1 MWDHHRHLCP
11 EEAEAPIN
19 MLVMHGLADPFYGAD
34 THMATNVFSPDS
46 GPLVLG
52 IDDTLTYW
60 ALRNGC
66 VNEPV
71 VTAPIVR
78 FPDCPVGG
86 EVSYYGLV
94 NGATIWYRNG
104 DYKLNQTGVDVSEK
118 VVQFMQGDEGWLE
131 TPNTDPIAIA
141 RSFIVYT
148 PTTYD
153 ESQSAPVVIALHG
166 RYGNGAGMA
175 SLIDFNR
182 VAEGYG
188 IIAVYPDGID
198 NEWNY
203 VRGIMG
209 YEQKPYDDSKFLA
222 DLVDD
227 LAVDLNIDMSRIY
240 ALGFSN
246 GGFMAQRLA
255 CDNPERYAGLASV
268 AATGFLGMQTVC
280 RNPVPVTMAF
290 INGTEDNNVS
300 WTGYRQIQGQNVPT
314 NLSVNET
321 FGFWADWDQ
330 CEGAG
335 TTEDLPQLG
344 NSPETS
350 VRTLTLDDCAD
361 GVTLKLFGVIG
372 GGHNWPGVP
381 DAIITEVAGNV
392 NLDIQA
398 SDAIWTFFSGGI
410 EREAMRESDE

>member
-1 MWDHHRHLCP
+1 
-11 EEAEAPIN
+11 
-19 MLVMHGLADPFYGAD
+19 MHGLADPFYGVD

-60 ALRNGC
+60 ATRNGC
-66 VNEPV
+66 VDEPV

-78 FPDCPVGG
+78 FPDCPEGG
-86 EVSYYGLV
+86 EAAYYGLV

-104 DYKLNQTGVDVSEK
+104 NHKLNQTGVDVSEK
-118 VVQFMQGDEGWLE
+118 VVQFMRGDEGWME
-131 TPNTDPIAIA
+131 TPNADPIAIA

-182 VAEGYG
+182 IAEEHGV
-188 IIAVYPDGID
+188 IAVYPDGID

-209 YEQKPYDDSKFLA
+209 YEQKPYDDTKFLA

-255 CDNPERYAGLASV
+255 CDNPERYAGFASV

-280 RNPVPVTMAF
+280 RSPVPVNMAF

-398 SDAIWTFFSGGI
+398 SDAIWAFWSGEDG
-410 EREAMRESDE
+410 MGSDEG